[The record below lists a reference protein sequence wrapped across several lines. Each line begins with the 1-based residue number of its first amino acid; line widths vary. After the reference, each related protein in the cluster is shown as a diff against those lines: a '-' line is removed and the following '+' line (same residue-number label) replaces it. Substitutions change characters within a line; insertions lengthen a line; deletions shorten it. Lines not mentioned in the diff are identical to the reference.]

1 MSSHL
6 TARVYTLHGL
16 AGEGVPESNISKQE
30 SGIRSWHTFNNTK
43 VNKES
48 EYEVQ

>member
-16 AGEGVPESNISKQE
+16 AGEGVPESNIPKKD
-30 SGIRSWHTFNNTK
+30 SGIISWQLAHF
-43 VNKES
+43 
-48 EYEVQ
+48 

>member
-16 AGEGVPESNISKQE
+16 AGEGVPESNIPKQE
-30 SGIRSWHTFNNTK
+30 SGIRSLHTFNNTYKEGEYK
-43 VNKES
+43 V
-48 EYEVQ
+48 Q

>member
-16 AGEGVPESNISKQE
+16 AGEGVPESNIPKKKTVE
-30 SGIRSWHTFNNTK
+30 SDPGN
-43 VNKES
+43 
-48 EYEVQ
+48 